1 MSLLAEENV
10 DHDGFGPDA
19 PLIGGAGRKC
29 VNAPFNAHARIVSTM
44 CELGDEGYID
54 TEYPLWTVVEIAMP
68 VVKFSREG
76 NEWIINTLSPL
87 FVGAQPSK
95 P

>member
-1 MSLLAEENV
+1 MFKLGTRYDL
-10 DHDGFGPDA
+10 
-19 PLIGGAGRKC
+19 
-29 VNAPFNAHARIVSTM
+29 TM

-68 VVKFSREG
+68 VVKFSRDG
-76 NEWIINTLSPL
+76 DEWIINTSSPL

-95 P
+95 T